1 MMNRFVHYGLVL
13 LSIAAISAGIL
24 ASVNNMTK
32 DVIAANAKKAVNEA
46 RIKVL
51 PGAVSFNEEEKKS
64 VEGLDYVPGYSD
76 GGEIV
81 GYVVTVAQPGYA
93 ANINFVL
100 GFGSEGEIK
109 GLNIIGH
116 QETPGLGS
124 KVSDPEWQS
133 HWIGKKLGYEFN
145 KSTDAFA
152 GATISPQA
160 VYTGMMKALSIYETE
175 VKN

>member
-1 MMNRFVHYGLVL
+1 MNRLVHYGAVL
-13 LSIAAISAGIL
+13 LAIAAISAGIL

-32 DVIAANAKKAVNEA
+32 DIIATNAKKAINEA

-51 PGAVSFNEEEKKS
+51 PQAKSFKEEETKS
-64 VEGLDYVPGYSD
+64 SEGLDYVPGYNES
-76 GGEIV
+76 GEVV

-93 ANINFVL
+93 ADINFVL
-100 GFGSEGEIK
+100 GFDSEGEIK

-124 KVSDPEWQS
+124 KVSDPVWQS
-133 HWIGKKLGYEFN
+133 HWAGKKSDYEFD

-152 GATISPQA
+152 GATISPRA
-160 VYTGMMKALSIYETE
+160 VYTGMMRALSVYEAE

>member
-1 MMNRFVHYGLVL
+1 MNRFIHYGLVL
-13 LSIAAISAGIL
+13 LAIATISAGIL
-24 ASVNNMTK
+24 ASVNDMTK
-32 DVIAANAKKAVNEA
+32 DIIAENSIKAVNEA

-51 PGAVSFNEEEKKS
+51 PEANSFDEENKKNA
-64 VEGLDYVPGYSD
+64 GDFDYVPGYNES
-76 GGEIV
+76 GELV

-100 GFGSEGEIK
+100 GFDSEGEIK
-109 GLNIIGH
+109 GVNIISH

-124 KVSDPEWQS
+124 KISDQEWQS
-133 HWIGKKLGYEFN
+133 HWSGKNFEYKFN

-152 GATISPQA
+152 GATISPEA
-160 VYTGMMKALSIYETE
+160 VYTGIMKVLSVYETE